1 MPNSNE
7 PIEDIYSL
15 IDEINNDHSIK
26 LFTYALGDDGSDTIV
41 NITLLKEMACRYKGI
56 MFNIRNTNS
65 LADTM
70 GSYYTYIAAGVEIDN
85 PVWTEPYDD
94 AFGFGRMVTV
104 SYPIYYTNEQS
115 EIRYI
120 VGVASIDVTMDS
132 LTRFGMS
139 EDEIV
144 DKLLAEYP
152 CNNNSLTDCQLEN
165 LRPEESEC
173 GESNCDEVTD
183 VQQC

>member
-1 MPNSNE
+1 
-7 PIEDIYSL
+7 
-15 IDEINNDHSIK
+15 
-26 LFTYALGDDGSDTIV
+26 
-41 NITLLKEMACRYKGI
+41 MACRYKGI

-115 EIRYI
+115 GIRYI
-120 VGVASIDVTMDS
+120 VGVASIDVTIDS

-139 EDEIV
+139 
-144 DKLLAEYP
+144 
-152 CNNNSLTDCQLEN
+152 
-165 LRPEESEC
+165 
-173 GESNCDEVTD
+173 
-183 VQQC
+183 